1 MDAEVSMRYRVA
13 LLTSEEGVSV
23 WVPGL
28 PGCCSQG
35 ATEAEALTNIA
46 DAIREYLE
54 VAGEQADG
62 AEIREV
68 EVAE

>member
-1 MDAEVSMRYRVA
+1 MKYKVA
-13 LLTSEEGVSV
+13 LYHSDEGYAA

-35 ATEAEALTNIA
+35 ATEAEALENIT
-46 DAIREYLE
+46 DAIKEYLE
-54 VAGEQADG
+54 VALEHVDG

-68 EVAE
+68 EVAV

>member
-1 MDAEVSMRYRVA
+1 MKYKVSLKR
-13 LLTSEEGVSV
+13 SKEGVSV

-35 ATEAEALTNIA
+35 VNEQEALVNIQ

-54 VAGEQADG
+54 VASELAEQ
-62 AEIREV
+62 EETREV
-68 EVAE
+68 EVPV